1 MSKQIGNTA
10 ISFFALRGRD
20 IFWNLTLAIIVNLVA
35 LTLLSLGYAAML
47 MPLLIMVGL
56 VNFFGL
62 FMAIDAADDFAAMIQ
77 DLDGSEKDS
86 NVGKRLIETPIIL
99 FKIAFAVLFIGMA
112 GSILYSAL

>member
-20 IFWNLTLAIIVNLVA
+20 LFWNLTLAIIVNLVA
-35 LTLLSLGYAAML
+35 LSLLSLGYTAML

-86 NVGKRLIETPIIL
+86 NVGKRLTETPIIL

-112 GSILYSAL
+112 GSILYFAL